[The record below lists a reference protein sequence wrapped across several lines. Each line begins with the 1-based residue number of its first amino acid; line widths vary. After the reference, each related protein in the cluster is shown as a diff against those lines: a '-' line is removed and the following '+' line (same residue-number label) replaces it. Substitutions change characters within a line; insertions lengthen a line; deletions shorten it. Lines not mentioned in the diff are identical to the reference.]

1 MKPIQLRS
9 NFIDADFKDSDGNIA
24 FTIRFDRK
32 DENIERLMNFEK
44 EFEKLN
50 ENFKEE
56 TATLEEKKEYV
67 KTIVD
72 SFLEEGSFDKLYNS
86 NPSLEIVMV
95 YLFQIVIGIKEEL
108 EAEDLKALENK
119 YLKEGGDYVF
129 SL

>member
-108 EAEDLKALENK
+108 EAEDLKDLENK
-119 YLKEGGDYVF
+119 YLK
-129 SL
+129 